1 MKKKLVII
9 PCVIAVVLICS
20 VLSVRFIKTTKINN
34 DFIYNGYSSEF
45 VFDDERYTY
54 TKNLSPKITDKNKSV
69 NFDIEMFSEKSKHP
83 MYSDGMNVYFLTD
96 NDGIYYYDENF
107 NIHCLMPEKKEQVEG
122 AFSDL
127 FSNKSYIEIH
137 DDYLNT
143 ATQFVVKG
151 RYIYLYCPGGV
162 FRYDLITHFKSKIYD
177 GKTCETSFSY
187 SDNKIYFQDELFNL
201 YYYDTVETKLNKLD
215 IQPYSFCV
223 NSEGILFADLENNMW
238 LSFYDFA
245 SQSICVINKKEITAY
260 DVDDGRIYYSFEGKY
275 YVSDFMGENQKL
287 LCKDDNCSIMKKGR
301 DCIYIIYDSNGDIVV
316 KNIYFRDITK

>member
-107 NIHCLMPEKKEQVEG
+107 NIHCLMPEKK
-122 AFSDL
+122 
-127 FSNKSYIEIH
+127 NK
-137 DDYLNT
+137 LR
-143 ATQFVVKG
+143 VRLV
-151 RYIYLYCPGGV
+151 
-162 FRYDLITHFKSKIYD
+162 
-177 GKTCETSFSY
+177 
-187 SDNKIYFQDELFNL
+187 IYFQ
-201 YYYDTVETKLNKLD
+201 TK
-215 IQPYSFCV
+215 V
-223 NSEGILFADLENNMW
+223 IL
-238 LSFYDFA
+238 
-245 SQSICVINKKEITAY
+245 
-260 DVDDGRIYYSFEGKY
+260 KY
-275 YVSDFMGENQKL
+275 MMTILILQRSL
-287 LCKDDNCSIMKKGR
+287 L
-301 DCIYIIYDSNGDIVV
+301 
-316 KNIYFRDITK
+316 